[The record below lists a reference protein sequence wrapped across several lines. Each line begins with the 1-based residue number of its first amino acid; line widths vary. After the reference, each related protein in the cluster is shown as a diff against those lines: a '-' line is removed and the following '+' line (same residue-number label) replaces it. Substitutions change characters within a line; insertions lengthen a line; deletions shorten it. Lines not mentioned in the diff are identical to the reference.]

1 MSGQMRLC
9 GGGVVEGACVRGR
22 MGVREV
28 VWAAD
33 CGFLRSG
40 NMSVGFRIG
49 QSKTVVFFSC
59 VPLYLMSLQPCGRSI
74 FSMDFCLDDGTQF

>member
-49 QSKTVVFFSC
+49 QSKTVVFFFVCS
-59 VPLYLMSLQPCGRSI
+59 VVSHVSSTLWP
-74 FSMDFCLDDGTQF
+74 FDFFYGLLFR